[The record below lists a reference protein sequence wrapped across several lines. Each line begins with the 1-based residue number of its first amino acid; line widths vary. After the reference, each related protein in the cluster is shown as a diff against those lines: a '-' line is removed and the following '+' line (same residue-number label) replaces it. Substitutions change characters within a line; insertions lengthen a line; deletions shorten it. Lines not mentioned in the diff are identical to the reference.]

1 MESKHYFQTNS
12 ELAQENSSLQQQLAR
27 SSRMNS
33 MLLAQGF
40 EMHTKLSTISL
51 QNSML
56 REKNVG
62 LKKKIGQI
70 QKHAIELN
78 RMIESIQI
86 SPIQSEHKLTD
97 CCYSLSKGNSDQIAQ
112 SLKTKL
118 VLVGK
123 KGNEREVKINDNL
136 AMIKESENEN
146 YGIVNQNYKGIQES
160 FNNHHHHHLER
171 EKAKRTRKNVS
182 YKLPNL
188 NTKLRQGDPFT
199 DDFGS

>member
-1 MESKHYFQTNS
+1 MENKHYFQTNS
-12 ELAQENSSLQQQLAR
+12 ELAHENSSLQQQLAR

-40 EMHTKLSTISL
+40 EIHTKLSTISL
-51 QNSML
+51 QNNML
-56 REKNVG
+56 KEKNMG
-62 LKKKIGQI
+62 LKKRIGQI

-86 SPIQSEHKLTD
+86 SPIQSELKLTGG
-97 CCYSLSKGNSDQIAQ
+97 CYSLANGNSDQIAQ

-123 KGNEREVKINDNL
+123 KGKEKEVKINDNL
-136 AMIKESENEN
+136 AMIKENENEN
-146 YGIVNQNYKGIQES
+146 CGIANQNYKGIQES
-160 FNNHHHHHLER
+160 FNNHKQLER